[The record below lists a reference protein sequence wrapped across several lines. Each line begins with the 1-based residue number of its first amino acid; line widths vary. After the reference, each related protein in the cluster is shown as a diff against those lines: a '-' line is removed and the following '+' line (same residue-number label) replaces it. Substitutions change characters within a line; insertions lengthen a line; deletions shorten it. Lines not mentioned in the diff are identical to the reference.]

1 MDTGWIDDNG
11 TWYFADMIN
20 GNILVNTTSP
30 DGYVLD
36 AAGKWTGETKS
47 ARVNDWINLNGDGKT
62 VAFALSSNPST
73 GYAWDTAV
81 SDPEIIRSVGE
92 KYVNPSLGTAL
103 AGAAG
108 TLRGYFEAAGK
119 PGTAVITMQYRRSE
133 GAPAQTRTITVTSD
147 GSRLTVSDSSVLDGI

>member
-1 MDTGWIDDNG
+1 MKWYYFDMDGNMAKGWYTDPKSG
-11 TWYFADMIN
+11 KRYHLSETAD
-20 GNILVNTTSP
+20 G
-30 DGYVLD
+30 

-133 GAPAQTRTITVTSD
+133 GTPAQTRTITVTSD